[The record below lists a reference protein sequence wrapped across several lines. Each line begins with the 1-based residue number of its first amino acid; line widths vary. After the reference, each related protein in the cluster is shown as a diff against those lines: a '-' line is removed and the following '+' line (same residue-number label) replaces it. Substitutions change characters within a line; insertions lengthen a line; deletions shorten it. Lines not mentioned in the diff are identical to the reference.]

1 MRLPSC
7 ALRAEMQSRETQGG
21 TVMPIVRIEMLPGRS
36 LAQKRELVR
45 VITDAVC
52 NIAHTRPED
61 TLVLFNEYSVED
73 WATKGKLYID
83 QDDED
88 EEDEDS

>member
-1 MRLPSC
+1 
-7 ALRAEMQSRETQGG
+7 
-21 TVMPIVRIEMLPGRS
+21 MPIIRIEMLPGRS

-61 TLVLFNEYSVED
+61 TVVLFDEYSVEN
-73 WATKGKLYID
+73 WATGGKLYID

-88 EEDEDS
+88 EEPDDS

>member
-1 MRLPSC
+1 
-7 ALRAEMQSRETQGG
+7 
-21 TVMPIVRIEMLPGRS
+21 MPIVRIEMLPGRS

-61 TLVLFNEYSVED
+61 TLVVFDEYSVED
-73 WATKGKLYID
+73 WASDGKLYID

-88 EEDEDS
+88 KDEPD

>member
-1 MRLPSC
+1 
-7 ALRAEMQSRETQGG
+7 
-21 TVMPIVRIEMLPGRS
+21 MPIVRIEMLAGRS

-61 TLVLFNEYSVED
+61 TIVIFSESSAED
-73 WATKGKLYID
+73 WATDGKLYID
-83 QDDED
+83 QDDD
-88 EEDEDS
+88 DDDEDDDV

>member
-1 MRLPSC
+1 
-7 ALRAEMQSRETQGG
+7 
-21 TVMPIVRIEMLPGRS
+21 MPIVRIEMLPGRS

-52 NIAHTRPED
+52 NIAHTTPED
-61 TLVLFNEYSVED
+61 TLVLFSEYAVED
-73 WATKGKLYID
+73 WASKGKLYID

-88 EEDEDS
+88 ENDGE

>member
-1 MRLPSC
+1 
-7 ALRAEMQSRETQGG
+7 
-21 TVMPIVRIEMLPGRS
+21 MPIVRIEMLPGRS

-61 TLVLFNEYSVED
+61 TLVLFSEYSVEH
-73 WATKGKLYID
+73 WASKGKLYVD

-88 EEDEDS
+88 DDEDA

>member
-1 MRLPSC
+1 
-7 ALRAEMQSRETQGG
+7 
-21 TVMPIVRIEMLPGRS
+21 MPVVHVEMLPGRS

-61 TLVLFNEYSVED
+61 TLVLFSEYSVED
-73 WATKGKLYID
+73 WASNGRLYID
-83 QDDED
+83 QED
-88 EEDEDS
+88 EEDDD

>member
-1 MRLPSC
+1 
-7 ALRAEMQSRETQGG
+7 
-21 TVMPIVRIEMLPGRS
+21 MPIIRIEMLPGRS

-61 TLVLFNEYSVED
+61 TVVLFDEYSVEN
-73 WATKGKLYID
+73 WATGGKLYID

-88 EEDEDS
+88 DETDDS

>member
-1 MRLPSC
+1 MMPAVAHRNL
-7 ALRAEMQSRETQGG
+7 EGVE
-21 TVMPIVRIEMLPGRS
+21 MPIVRIDMLPGRS

-61 TLVLFNEYSVED
+61 TYVLFSEFSVED
-73 WATKGKLYID
+73 WALDGKLYVD
-83 QDDED
+83 HDDDED
-88 EEDEDS
+88 DDD

>member
-1 MRLPSC
+1 
-7 ALRAEMQSRETQGG
+7 
-21 TVMPIVRIEMLPGRS
+21 MPIVRIEMLPGRS

-61 TLVLFNEYSVED
+61 TLVLFSEYPVED
-73 WATKGKLYID
+73 WAVKGKLYID
-83 QDDED
+83 QEDDET
-88 EEDEDS
+88 EDTDRLDG

>member
-1 MRLPSC
+1 MH
-7 ALRAEMQSRETQGG
+7 
-21 TVMPIVRIEMLPGRS
+21 IVRIEMLAGRS

-61 TLVLFNEYSVED
+61 TIVIFSESSAED
-73 WATKGKLYID
+73 WATDGKLYID
-83 QDDED
+83 QDD
-88 EEDEDS
+88 DEDDDD

>member
-1 MRLPSC
+1 
-7 ALRAEMQSRETQGG
+7 
-21 TVMPIVRIEMLPGRS
+21 MPIVRIEMLPGRS

-61 TLVLFNEYSVED
+61 TLVVFNEYSVED
-73 WATKGKLYID
+73 WASNGKLYID
-83 QDDED
+83 QDDEH
-88 EEDEDS
+88 EDEPD

>member
-1 MRLPSC
+1 
-7 ALRAEMQSRETQGG
+7 
-21 TVMPIVRIEMLPGRS
+21 MPIVRIEMLPGRT

-52 NIAHTRPED
+52 NIAHTRPEQ
-61 TLVLFNEYSVED
+61 THVLFSEHSVED
-73 WATKGKLYID
+73 WAWDGRLYVD

-88 EEDEDS
+88 DEDDEE

>member
-1 MRLPSC
+1 
-7 ALRAEMQSRETQGG
+7 
-21 TVMPIVRIEMLPGRS
+21 MPIIRIEMLPGRS

-61 TLVLFNEYSVED
+61 TVVLFDEYSVEN
-73 WATKGKLYID
+73 WATGGKLYID

-88 EEDEDS
+88 EETDDS

>member
-1 MRLPSC
+1 
-7 ALRAEMQSRETQGG
+7 
-21 TVMPIVRIEMLPGRS
+21 MPIVRIEMLPGRS

-61 TLVLFNEYSVED
+61 TLVLFSEYSVEH
-73 WATKGKLYID
+73 WASKGKLYVD
-83 QDDED
+83 QDDEA
-88 EEDEDS
+88 EDEDA

>member
-1 MRLPSC
+1 
-7 ALRAEMQSRETQGG
+7 
-21 TVMPIVRIEMLPGRS
+21 MPIVRIEMLPGRS
-36 LAQKRELVR
+36 IAQKRELVR

-61 TLVLFNEYSVED
+61 TLVLFNEYSVEA
-73 WATKGKLYID
+73 WASDGKLYID

-88 EEDEDS
+88 EEEGEA